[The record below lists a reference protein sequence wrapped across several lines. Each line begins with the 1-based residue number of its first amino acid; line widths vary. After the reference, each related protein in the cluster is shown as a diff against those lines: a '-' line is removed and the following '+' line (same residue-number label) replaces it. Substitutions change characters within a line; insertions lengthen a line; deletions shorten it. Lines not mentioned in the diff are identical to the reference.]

1 MSRRKGRILAFQALY
16 SWDVGGVSRESL
28 TSFAW
33 AVNVDNPI
41 IDEGTRVFA
50 TLLIDG
56 TLEHIEEVDSQ
67 IKSHISEKWDF
78 SRLDRVA
85 LAILRLSIYSILYQK
100 DIPHSVVFDEAIT
113 IAKEYG
119 SDDAYKFINAILDSV
134 KKDSETV
141 KEG

>member
-1 MSRRKGRILAFQALY
+1 ML
-16 SWDVGGVSRESL
+16 
-28 TSFAW
+28 
-33 AVNVDNPI
+33 
-41 IDEGTRVFA
+41 
-50 TLLIDG
+50 
-56 TLEHIEEVDSQ
+56 
-67 IKSHISEKWDF
+67 
-78 SRLDRVA
+78 
-85 LAILRLSIYSILYQK
+85 LYQK